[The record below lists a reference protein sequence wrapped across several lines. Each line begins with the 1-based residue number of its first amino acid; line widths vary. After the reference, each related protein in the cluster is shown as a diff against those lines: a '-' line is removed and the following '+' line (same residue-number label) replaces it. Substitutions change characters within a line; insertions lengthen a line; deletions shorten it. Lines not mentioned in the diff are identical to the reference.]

1 MREAPRLPVQYPYSH
16 QSEHYLQSRIS
27 STADILG
34 GSGTPVA
41 STITIDLLQCL
52 SQCFQLSTSW
62 PGFRCNK
69 VLTLSN
75 AKVTA
80 KDDERVPYQSKAESS
95 QRSILPS
102 LSIPSL
108 DCVTFTSGL
117 KEGRIRNKV
126 EVEVVAERSARLFL
140 ASCMHPINLVAEGCR
155 IEWQTVRPSCL
166 QTHSAVG
173 L

>member
-1 MREAPRLPVQYPYSH
+1 M
-16 QSEHYLQSRIS
+16 
-27 STADILG
+27 
-34 GSGTPVA
+34 
-41 STITIDLLQCL
+41 
-52 SQCFQLSTSW
+52 
-62 PGFRCNK
+62 
-69 VLTLSN
+69 SN

-117 KEGRIRNKV
+117 KEGEIRNKV

-140 ASCMHPINLVAEGCR
+140 ASCMQPINLVAEGCC
-155 IEWQTVRPSCL
+155 IEWQTVRPSCF